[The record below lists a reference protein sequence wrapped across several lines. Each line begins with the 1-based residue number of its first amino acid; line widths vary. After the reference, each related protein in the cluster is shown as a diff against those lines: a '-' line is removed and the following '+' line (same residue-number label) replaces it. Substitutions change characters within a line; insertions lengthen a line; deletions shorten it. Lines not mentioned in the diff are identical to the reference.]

1 MSRRL
6 HLFLSVL
13 LLGDESGKSGG
24 GNVNQKKES
33 TTAVTTIFH
42 SIKCSEDV
50 VDPEKSKVSD
60 LCASCTNQYTLLLI
74 KYAVECRQGL
84 VIIFKRKKKL
94 SCRPDIE

>member
-1 MSRRL
+1 M
-6 HLFLSVL
+6 L

-33 TTAVTTIFH
+33 INAVTTIFH

-60 LCASCTNQYTLLLI
+60 LCASCSSHCALLLS

-84 VIIFKRKKKL
+84 IIIFK
-94 SCRPDIE
+94 